1 MMALVVQRIVV
12 MKQQIVVRLLLLPV
26 HFVEMEQY
34 KHQTAAD
41 SMNNVNGRDRR
52 LVFDV
57 QTHVCVVVDI

>member
-1 MMALVVQRIVV
+1 

-34 KHQTAAD
+34 RRQTEAD

-57 QTHVCVVVDI
+57 QTHVCVGVDI